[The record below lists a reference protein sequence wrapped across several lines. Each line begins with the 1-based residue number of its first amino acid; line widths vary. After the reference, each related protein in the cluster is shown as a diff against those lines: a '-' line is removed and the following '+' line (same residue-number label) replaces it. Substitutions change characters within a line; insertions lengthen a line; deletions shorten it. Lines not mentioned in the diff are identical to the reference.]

1 VYLPDH
7 FAETNPERL
16 RELIAQHPL
25 GALVT
30 VGRSGLVAN
39 HIPFLLDEQSGS
51 QGTLIGHVA
60 RRNDVWREREPDGE
74 ALVIFQGAGA
84 YISPNWYPTKQAT
97 HEVVPTWNYAV
108 AHVNGRVVV
117 HEDAKWLR
125 GVVGRLT
132 KIMES
137 AEPSPW
143 KMGDAPQ
150 DYLNARLEEIVGIEI
165 PISRIIGKWKVSQNR
180 PEVDRFGV
188 VSNLLTRG
196 RQQDQAMVELV
207 RATMSTG
214 DHE

>member
-16 RELIAQHPL
+16 RELIAEHPL
-25 GALVT
+25 GVLVT

-51 QGTLIGHVA
+51 HGTLIGHVA
-60 RRNDVWREREPDGE
+60 RRNDVWRERDSDGE
-74 ALVIFQGAGA
+74 ALVIFQGASA
-84 YISPNWYPTKQAT
+84 YISPNWYPTKQVT

-108 AHVNGRVVV
+108 AHVYGRVVV
-117 HEDAKWLR
+117 HEDAKRLR

-132 KIMES
+132 KTMES

-150 DYLNARLEEIVGIEI
+150 DFLNARLEEIVGIEV
-165 PISRIIGKWKVSQNR
+165 PIGRIIGKWKVSQNR
-180 PEVDRFGV
+180 SEVDRSGV

-196 RQQDQAMVELV
+196 RQLDRAMAELV
-207 RATMSTG
+207 RATMPAG